1 MSSPLDQDR
10 VPPFL
15 DEVAARFAELA
26 RQDLAPRPDE
36 SRVVAAARYAVE
48 GGGKRLRPALV
59 VASAMAMEKQREVQS
74 TVAGLPEDLLAVA
87 AAFEYIHTYSLIHD
101 DLPVMDNDA
110 LRRGRP
116 ACHVAFGVE
125 TAIRA
130 GAFLIVRA
138 FALLEGTS
146 LPRRPEIVATLAEVS
161 GIRGMVGGQALDIL
175 GENRPPDV
183 ASLVRIHTRKTAAL
197 IRGAIVAGALAVDAD
212 ARAIEALG
220 RAGDAM
226 GLAFQVADDV
236 LDVESTAEK
245 MGKPVG
251 VDDAKGKRT
260 YPAVLGLEASKERAA
275 ALIAEAS
282 TALLAA
288 GCDDTILHGL
298 ACFMASREH

>member
-1 MSSPLDQDR
+1 M
-10 VPPFL
+10 PFL
-15 DEVAARFAELA
+15 DEVAARFADLA

-59 VASAMAMEKQREVQS
+59 VAAAMAENRGQYTGFRDENQY
-74 TVAGLPEDLLAVA
+74 TVPDFPGLPEDILAVA

-138 FALLEGTS
+138 FALIEGTS

-212 ARAIEALG
+212 ARAIETLG

-251 VDDAKGKRT
+251 VDGAKGKRT
-260 YPAVLGLEASKERAA
+260 YPAVLGLAASKKRAA

-282 TALLAA
+282 TTLLAA
-288 GCDDTILHGL
+288 GCGDTILHGL
-298 ACFMASREH
+298 ARFMANREH